1 MSGPSAPPDG
11 RGAGPHVDRVIEA
24 GDALREALV
33 VYRSAFDGAAR
44 ALGRESEDAP
54 VRHRGFEIL
63 RSDWERTV
71 AAFRE
76 AVDRVGTAQKTLAR
90 GR

>member
-1 MSGPSAPPDG
+1 MSGRSAPPDG
-11 RGAGPHVDRVIEA
+11 WGAGPQVDRVIEA

-33 VYRSAFDGAAR
+33 VYRAAFDGAAR
-44 ALGRESEDAP
+44 ALGREAEEAP
-54 VRHRGFEIL
+54 VRHCGFELL

-76 AVDRVGTAQKTLAR
+76 AVDRIGTAQKTLAR
-90 GR
+90 GC

>member
-11 RGAGPHVDRVIEA
+11 RGAGPHVDRVIKA

>member
-1 MSGPSAPPDG
+1 
-11 RGAGPHVDRVIEA
+11 VIEA
-24 GDALREALV
+24 GDALREALA
-33 VYRSAFDGAAR
+33 VYRAAFDGAAR

-54 VRHRGFEIL
+54 ARHRGFELL